1 MTKVLQIEAGMVD
14 TLKGVVGSQGST
26 LNPIQDADGNWF
38 ISYEEFN
45 APEFQK
51 FFQQDAKV
59 TITDKLAEID
69 YKRKLSPTEE
79 DEKAK
84 EGEGTKETVQNPK

>member
-1 MTKVLQIEAGMVD
+1 MTKVLQIEQKMVD
-14 TLKGVVGSQGST
+14 TLKGVVGAEGST

-38 ISYEEFN
+38 ISYEEFT

-59 TITDKLAEID
+59 AVTDKLLEID
-69 YKRKLSPTEE
+69 YKRKPAPEYE
-79 DEKAK
+79 DPKK
-84 EGEGTKETVQNPK
+84 EPINQGK

>member
-1 MTKVLQIEAGMVD
+1 MSKVLQISADMVD
-14 TLKGVVGSQGST
+14 TLKGVVGAEGST

-51 FFQQDAKV
+51 FFQEDAKEEV
-59 TITDKLAEID
+59 TDKLSEID
-69 YKRKLSPTEE
+69 YKRKPAPE
-79 DEKAK
+79 DLTK
-84 EGEGTKETVQNPK
+84 EGTVQPKTPK